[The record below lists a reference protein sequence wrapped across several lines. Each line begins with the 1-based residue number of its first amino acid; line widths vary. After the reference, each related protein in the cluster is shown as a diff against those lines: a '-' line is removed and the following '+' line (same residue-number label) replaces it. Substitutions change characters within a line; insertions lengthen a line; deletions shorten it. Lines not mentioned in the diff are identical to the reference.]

1 MNKFLL
7 ICLFFA
13 FILLFLPLSV
23 FAACPAPGDIYGN
36 LAAETQDVGQC
47 VICYVFINLA
57 RAFGLATQKSFDYLS
72 DPCLTLL
79 GVFFAL
85 SLALFLLK
93 NLLVPEDGPLE
104 LVSSVMKKGFIVMIC
119 SVLLAN
125 PDVIIDYMIS
135 PILILGTDFAA
146 SVSGNASLSC
156 DNYDSG
162 VAAVSS
168 EISEVFSD
176 ELQKNFLQLMCVLR
190 TGLVDIKAIAEIFWC
205 RAFDENAWVNVRF
218 IIIPN
223 LLMVLTSCFLNFMAF
238 VIEAMFTFYIVDS
251 VFRIGIACILLPL
264 MLVAWPF
271 NATKFFANKGFQM
284 VTYAAFNFFAVA
296 VTVAISSALLIFMI
310 SDQNGIEL
318 IEAFING
325 WEAPTATPPDV
336 SDYTARND
344 YKSVTDAAIDFFA
357 PFGLGIL
364 RIIAAVYFSVK
375 IVGKAS
381 EIAQTLSGTITIMKT
396 EANSVTAKEV
406 IKLGIGDNMAT
417 GFAHSLRIG
426 TNVVTQ
432 KAAGGAVRL
441 GGAGLKAG
449 ARSYQ
454 AWRKNK
460 GSSGGGTS

>member
-1 MNKFLL
+1 MNKVLL

-13 FILLFLPLSV
+13 FVMLFLPLSV
-23 FAACPAPGDIYGN
+23 FAACPPPGNVYGD
-36 LAAETQDVGQC
+36 LAEEAQKVDRC
-47 VICYVFINLA
+47 VICYVFTNLA
-57 RAFGLATQKSFDYLS
+57 RAFGLATQKSFYYLS
-72 DPCLTLL
+72 GPCLTLL

-156 DNYDSG
+156 DYYDGG

-190 TGLVDIKAIAEIFWC
+190 TGLIDIKAIAEIFWC
-205 RAFDENAWVNVRF
+205 RAFDENAWVNVKF

-223 LLMVLTSCFLNFMAF
+223 LLMVLTSAFLNFMAF

-251 VFRIGIACILLPL
+251 VFRIGITCILLPL

-318 IEAFING
+318 IEQFING
-325 WEAPTATPPDV
+325 WDASSAAPDV
-336 SDYTARND
+336 SDYTARSD

-396 EANSVTAKEV
+396 EADSVKADDV
-406 IKLGIGDNMAT
+406 IRLGIGDNMAG
-417 GFAHSLRIG
+417 GFGHSLRIG
-426 TNVVTQ
+426 ANVVTQ
-432 KAAGGAVRL
+432 KAAKGAVRL

-460 GSSGGGTS
+460 GSGGGGTS